1 MTSAQANA
9 LSADLERALLRELV
23 AEWRHLNRALFRDK
37 LLEPS
42 FELVDVRAV
51 LGRWAGDRRT
61 IEIARALVLDHSW
74 GVVIEVL
81 KHEMAHQWV
90 HEVLGRRDE
99 PPHGPAFRQTCVT
112 FGIDA
117 ASSGVPEVRGAEES
131 RVLERVARLLA
142 LAESPNVHEAEAAM
156 TAAQKLMLKHNL
168 EAHAATHARGYAFR
182 HVGRVTGRVTASER
196 TLAVLL
202 SKHFFVESIWV
213 PVYRPLEGKRGS
225 VLELCGTPANLE
237 IAEYVHRYLT
247 DTAERLWIDHR
258 RARGIEGDRHRRTFL
273 AGVMSG
279 FADKLARQ
287 ERAHAEQGLV
297 WVGDRDL
304 SDWLRRRHRWVR
316 TVWSRGPERDET
328 FARGRDAGSAIVL
341 HKPVHAATTNA
352 GRALPPRR

>member
-1 MTSAQANA
+1 MQTSAHA
-9 LSADLERALLRELV
+9 LTAELERALLRELV
-23 AEWRHLNRALFRDK
+23 AEWRHHNRGIFK
-37 LLEPS
+37 GKMLEPS
-42 FELVDVRAV
+42 FDLVDVTSV
-51 LGRWAGDRRT
+51 LGRWTATRRT
-61 IEIARALVLDHSW
+61 IEMARAFVLEQPW
-74 GVVIEVL
+74 GVVVEVL

-99 PPHGPAFRQTCVT
+99 PPHGPSFRSTCEA

-117 ASSGVPEVRGAEES
+117 SSSGMPSAPSHDEARI
-131 RVLERVARLLA
+131 LERIARLLA

-156 TAAQKLMLKHNL
+156 AAAQKLMLKHNL
-168 EAHAATHARGYAFR
+168 EVHATAHARGYAFR
-182 HVGRVTGRVTASER
+182 HVGRVTGRVSDSER

-247 DTAERLWIDHR
+247 ETAERLWREHKRSHR
-258 RARGIEGDRHRRTFL
+258 IAGDRDRRTFL

-287 ERAHAEQGLV
+287 ERVHEREGLV

-304 SDWLRRRHRWVR
+304 QDWLRRRHRWVR
-316 TVWSRGPERDET
+316 TVWSRGARRDET
-328 FARGRDAGSAIVL
+328 FARGRDAGSSIVI
-341 HKPVHAATTNA
+341 HKPVRAAATDA
-352 GRALPPRR
+352 GRLLPPRR